1 MSTNKSNIANSESNT
16 LTIIKNNVCLIKMNR
31 PDIRNPI
38 HDMFDGLMDS
48 LEKIQNDDQVKAVIL
63 TGAER
68 VFSAGGNL
76 KTLKDTSNFFA
87 TQKRMRGF
95 HRLPHMIRKLE
106 KPVIAAVNGVAAG
119 AGSSLALACD
129 MVIASRSASFIQ
141 SFVKVGAL
149 PDMGGIHFLTKL
161 VGLHRAKELLI
172 LGDRITAEKAHQI
185 GVVNE
190 VVDDDDLLDRAYSIA
205 NQIAA
210 GPSLTIGMI
219 KQLVNQSENLSL
231 EDLLELEAFGQGACF
246 QTEDFKE
253 GVSAFI
259 EKRQPVFKGK

>member
-1 MSTNKSNIANSESNT
+1 MSINNSKVEDNT
-16 LTIIKNNVCLIKMNR
+16 ITIIKNNVCLIKMNR

-38 HDMFDGLMDS
+38 HDMFDGLMDT
-48 LEKIQNDDQVKAVIL
+48 LEKIRDDDQVKAVIL

-76 KTLKDTSNFFA
+76 KAKRDVSNFFA
-87 TQKRMRGF
+87 TQKRVKTFHKLLFVMRN
-95 HRLPHMIRKLE
+95 LT
-106 KPVIAAVNGVAAG
+106 KPIIAAVNGVAAG

-149 PDMGGIHFLTKL
+149 PDMGEIYFLTKL
-161 VGLHRAKELLI
+161 LGPHRAKELMM
-172 LGDRITAEKAHQI
+172 LGDRISAEKAHQI
-185 GVVNE
+185 GLINE
-190 VVDDDDLLDRAYSIA
+190 VVNDDDLLAVAYSIA
-205 NQIAA
+205 NQIVA
-210 GPSLTIGMI
+210 GPSLAIGMI

-259 EKRQPVFKGK
+259 EKRTPIFKGK

>member
-1 MSTNKSNIANSESNT
+1 MSNVADSESNT
-16 LTIIKNNVCLIKMNR
+16 VTIIKNNVCLIIMNR

-38 HDMFDGLMDS
+38 HDIYDGLMDS
-48 LEKIQNDDQVKAVIL
+48 LEKIQDDDQVKAIIL
-63 TGAER
+63 TGAES

-76 KTLKDTSNFFA
+76 KTKRETANFFA
-87 TQKRMRGF
+87 TQKRLRGF
-95 HRLPHMIRKLE
+95 HKLILKMRKLE
-106 KPVIAAVNGVAAG
+106 KPIIAAVNGVAAG

-149 PDMGGIHFLTKL
+149 PDMGAIHFLTRL
-161 VGLHRAKELLI
+161 VGSHRAKELMI

-185 GVVNE
+185 GLINE
-190 VVDDDDLLDRAYSIA
+190 VVDDEDLLDRAYSIA
-205 NQIAA
+205 NQISA

-219 KQLVNQSENLSL
+219 KQLANQSENLSL
-231 EDLLELEAFGQGACF
+231 EDLLELEAFGQGVCF
-246 QTEDFKE
+246 QTEDFVE

-259 EKRQPVFKGK
+259 EKRSPEFKGK